1 MTTSHLP
8 GGLSTRTRTRDT
20 WFGENAPSRKFLSRW
35 GFPLFV
41 VFIAFLGRKVLLPFI
56 FAFLIAYILAPVVR
70 WMSERKNG
78 THRMPRGLAIII
90 CYIIF
95 LAAVTGFM
103 FLLVPRLSR
112 DLARLGKEAPGL

>member
-1 MTTSHLP
+1 MAPESHDDPPGSGEGVPRPVETGPVTTTTSPLP
-8 GGLSTRTRTRDT
+8 GLAGRTRTRDT
-20 WFGENAPSRKFLSRW
+20 WFGENAPSRKFFSRW

-41 VFIAFLGRKVLLPFI
+41 VFVAFLGRKVLLPFI

-90 CYIIF
+90 CYI
-95 LAAVTGFM
+95 
-103 FLLVPRLSR
+103 
-112 DLARLGKEAPGL
+112 